1 MMSCPLTAV
10 EFSGSQIAY
19 NEDNRIPRRSIT
31 IHIFYGQLLHI
42 AS

>member
-1 MMSCPLTAV
+1 MMTLAPYTADG
-10 EFSGSQIAY
+10 FSGSQIAY
-19 NEDNRIPRRSIT
+19 NEDNIPHRSIT